1 MNVGQSEVVCS
12 KACRGL
18 TEQPT
23 RCWKTQPL
31 VRKSQARQSVGASSY
46 SIRTRQGAII
56 PMRIKRAKRAWVGR
70 RSGAANVEYVLVMV
84 GVAAAI
90 FVGIAGLGYAVRSSF
105 DSYVRQMHALAGNRE
120 VPDARATAPASEF
133 HQDHDPSVHPIPWTM
148 RFETWMAFASSAT
161 LLVFLVNLL
170 VLRRAVRGTEEEDDV
185 ANANGELHD
194 RVFLKRQEI
203 FRILAKDME
212 ILLLKSR
219 LNVLHVM
226 SRHVTSVAPQ
236 TSVDEVRR
244 IMKEEHLRH
253 LLVCR
258 NDELVGIISDRDLRK
273 TEARTA
279 EDLMTPDP
287 ITVEPQ
293 TLLNP
298 AITQM
303 VQKRISCL
311 PVVHEGAV
319 VGVLTS
325 TDLMMTLQCALQVLR
340 RVAGEVAGSSEEEAL
355 EETFERETD
364 SSSSRQEA
372 GIGTEFSPT
381 A

>member
-1 MNVGQSEVVCS
+1 M
-12 KACRGL
+12 
-18 TEQPT
+18 
-23 RCWKTQPL
+23 
-31 VRKSQARQSVGASSY
+31 
-46 SIRTRQGAII
+46 RTMWAEHPG
-56 PMRIKRAKRAWVGR
+56 VGR
-70 RSGAANVEYVLVMV
+70 RRSGEAKLEYVLVTAGIATAV
-84 GVAAAI
+84 FA
-90 FVGIAGLGYAVRSSF
+90 GIAGLGYVVRNSF
-105 DSYVRQMHALAGNRE
+105 DSYVRQMHAAAGG
-120 VPDARATAPASEF
+120 V
-133 HQDHDPSVHPIPWTM
+133 PSVETHAAASTPTLRSPHGGGRHVVPWTM

-170 VLRRAVRGTEEEDDV
+170 VLRRVVRKNVEVED
-185 ANANGELHD
+185 AAAENRELHD
-194 RVFLKRQEI
+194 RVFQKRQEI

-226 SRHVTSVAPQ
+226 SRRVTSVAPQ
-236 TSVDEVRR
+236 TPVDEVRR
-244 IMKEEHLRH
+244 IMKDEHVRH

-258 NDELVGIISDRDLRK
+258 NETLVGIISDRDLCK

-279 EDLMTPDP
+279 EDLMTPNP

-340 RVAGEVAGSSEEEAL
+340 RVAGEVSGASEEESPVEPL
-355 EETFERETD
+355 ERDTQSSPTLPETEVET
-364 SSSSRQEA
+364 EL
-372 GIGTEFSPT
+372 SPT

>member
-1 MNVGQSEVVCS
+1 MVSCFRTLQMAATVSANPPFDPNEPQRPSLGSGLS
-12 KACRGL
+12 FHHRDTRGI
-18 TEQPT
+18 
-23 RCWKTQPL
+23 
-31 VRKSQARQSVGASSY
+31 AS
-46 SIRTRQGAII
+46 
-56 PMRIKRAKRAWVGR
+56 MRIKRAKRAWLGR

-84 GVAAAI
+84 GVAAVI

-120 VPDARATAPASEF
+120 VPEAHAKAPVPEF
-133 HQDHDPSVHPIPWTM
+133 QQEHDPSAHPVPWTM

-170 VLRRAVRGTEEEDDV
+170 VLRRAVRSVDEEDDV
-185 ANANGELHD
+185 ASASRELHD
-194 RVFLKRQEI
+194 RVFQKRQEI

-226 SRHVTSVAPQ
+226 SRRVTSVAPQ
-236 TSVDEVRR
+236 TPVDEVRR
-244 IMKEEHLRH
+244 IMKEEHVRH

-279 EDLMTPDP
+279 EDLMTPNP
-287 ITVEPQ
+287 VTVEPQ

-340 RVAGEVAGSSEEEAL
+340 RVAGEVTGASEEETL
-355 EETFERETD
+355 EETFERHPGSSPSRSEADVET
-364 SSSSRQEA
+364 EL
-372 GIGTEFSPT
+372 SPT

>member
-1 MNVGQSEVVCS
+1 MSTTWAEH
-12 KACRGL
+12 KWRGHRRL
-18 TEQPT
+18 
-23 RCWKTQPL
+23 
-31 VRKSQARQSVGASSY
+31 GA
-46 SIRTRQGAII
+46 T
-56 PMRIKRAKRAWVGR
+56 K
-70 RSGAANVEYVLVMV
+70 VEYVVVMV
-84 GVAAAI
+84 GVAVVI
-90 FVGIAGLGYAVRSSF
+90 FAGISSLGYAVRSSF
-105 DSYVRQMHALAGNRE
+105 DSYVRQMHAMAHGSE
-120 VPDARATAPASEF
+120 APVDRASEPVSEI
-133 HQDHDPSVHPIPWTM
+133 HPGHDPSAHPVPWTM

-170 VLRRAVRGTEEEDDV
+170 VLRRVVRESEDAEDP
-185 ANANGELHD
+185 AAASRELQD
-194 RVFLKRQEI
+194 RVFQKRQEI

-226 SRHVTSVAPQ
+226 SRRVTSVAPQ
-236 TSVDEVRR
+236 TPVDEVRR

-340 RVAGEVAGSSEEEAL
+340 RVAGEVSGSSQEETL
-355 EETFERETD
+355 EETHERTTG
-364 SSSSRQEA
+364 SSPSPQEA
-372 GIGTEFSPT
+372 DVETELSPT

>member
-1 MNVGQSEVVCS
+1 M
-12 KACRGL
+12 
-18 TEQPT
+18 
-23 RCWKTQPL
+23 
-31 VRKSQARQSVGASSY
+31 
-46 SIRTRQGAII
+46 RT
-56 PMRIKRAKRAWVGR
+56 MRAERRWRGR
-70 RSGAANVEYVLVMV
+70 RRLGAANVEYVVVMV
-84 GVAAAI
+84 GVAAVI

-105 DSYVRQMHALAGNRE
+105 DSYVRQMHAMTHGFE
-120 VPDARATAPASEF
+120 APVDRVSEPVSEF
-133 HQDHDPSVHPIPWTM
+133 HADHGPSAHPVPWTM

-170 VLRRAVRGTEEEDDV
+170 VLRRAVRDKEEEVNV
-185 ANANGELHD
+185 ASASRALHD
-194 RVFLKRQEI
+194 RVFQKRQEI

-212 ILLLKSR
+212 ILLLQSR

-226 SRHVTSVAPQ
+226 SRRVTSVAPQ
-236 TSVDEVRR
+236 TPVDEVRR

-258 NDELVGIISDRDLRK
+258 NNELIGIISDRDLRK

-340 RVAGEVAGSSEEEAL
+340 RVAGEVAGSSGEESCG
-355 EETFERETD
+355 EETFTD
-364 SSSSRQEA
+364 GAEAYSSRDEVEA
-372 GIGTEFSPT
+372 DTELSPT